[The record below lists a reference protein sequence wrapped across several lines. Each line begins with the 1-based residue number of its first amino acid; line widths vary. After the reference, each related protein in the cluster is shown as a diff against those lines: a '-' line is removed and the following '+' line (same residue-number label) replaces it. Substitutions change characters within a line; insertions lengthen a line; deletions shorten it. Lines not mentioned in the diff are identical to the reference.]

1 MLLDF
6 SILLFRHN
14 AKAIHKNNVQKIENC
29 EEEESDTSL

>member
-1 MLLDF
+1 MLSDF

-14 AKAIHKNNVQKIENC
+14 AKAIHKNVQKIENC